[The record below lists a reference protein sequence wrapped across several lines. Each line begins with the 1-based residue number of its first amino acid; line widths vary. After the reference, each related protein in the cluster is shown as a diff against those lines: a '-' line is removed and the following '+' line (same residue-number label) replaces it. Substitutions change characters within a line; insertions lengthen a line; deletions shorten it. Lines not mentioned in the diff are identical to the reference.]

1 MEDPL
6 TSSWRLGVLA
16 VVPASMLAL
25 NCRFEPTRTARPVP
39 PAATLLAPTPIEN
52 DGGDAGA
59 PAPSLESL
67 ALLSSELAP
76 GMRELARGESP
87 LPATIR
93 LSPTESNTCVRA
105 VLGAGGPVVG
115 ALLSDTGRVLDMSE
129 AAKTAVLGARGPV
142 CLKKDQAARID
153 VQGPEGLVRYVVW
166 VAP

>member
-1 MEDPL
+1 MEE
-6 TSSWRLGVLA
+6 SGVL
-16 VVPASMLAL
+16 
-25 NCRFEPTRTARPVP
+25 E
-39 PAATLLAPTPIEN
+39 
-52 DGGDAGA
+52 AGA

-115 ALLSDTGRVLDMSE
+115 ALLSDTGRVLDLSE

-142 CLKKDQAARID
+142 CLKKDQPARID